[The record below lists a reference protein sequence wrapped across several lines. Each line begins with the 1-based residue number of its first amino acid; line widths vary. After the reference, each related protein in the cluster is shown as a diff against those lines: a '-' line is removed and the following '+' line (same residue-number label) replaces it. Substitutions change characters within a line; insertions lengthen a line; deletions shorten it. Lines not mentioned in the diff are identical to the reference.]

1 MEKNLLCI
9 PCTVRTAYDIATR
22 ATNDEGQREK
32 IVMNTIKWIVE
43 NPEILKISPTSLHT
57 YVFRLS
63 QKITGN
69 PDPFNQIKKV
79 SNEIAMKI
87 VNRLEKNNK
96 EKSFEEKF
104 KLAALGTICGNTI
117 DFEVEGHQL
126 NINDLQSSLI
136 RCLSGSLDIDDT
148 SEFMQ
153 ILSDS
158 SKVLYLMDNAGEI
171 VFDKFFIKTIKKRY
185 TLEIYAV
192 VKESPILNDATL
204 DDARQI
210 KLEEV
215 AQIITTGNNH
225 IGLRLE
231 EASKEFLEY
240 LSTVDLII
248 AKGQGNYES
257 IMEIE
262 HLIRKP
268 IVYILRAKCIKV
280 AEMLRIKQNGNIVK
294 FVSNKSFT

>member
-9 PCTVRTAYDIATR
+9 PCTVRTAYDIAKR
-22 ATNDEGQREK
+22 ATNDEEQQK
-32 IVMNTIKWIVE
+32 KVVMNTIKWITE
-43 NPEILKISPTSLHT
+43 NPEILKISPTALHT

-69 PDPFNQIKKV
+69 FDPFNQIKKV
-79 SNEIAMKI
+79 SNQIAMGI
-87 VNRLEKNNK
+87 VNNLQKSNRGKN
-96 EKSFEEKF
+96 FEEEF

-117 DFEVEGHQL
+117 DFEVEGHKP
-126 NINDLQSSLI
+126 NINNLQKSLLE
-136 RCLSGSLDIDDT
+136 CLSGSLDIDNT
-148 SEFMQ
+148 SELMR
-153 ILSDS
+153 ILSVS
-158 SKVLYLMDNAGEI
+158 NKVLYLMDNAGEI

-185 TLEIYAV
+185 SLEIYAA

-225 IGLRLE
+225 IGVRLE
-231 EASKEFLEY
+231 EASKEFLKY
-240 LSTVDLII
+240 LSIVDLII

-262 HLIRKP
+262 SLVRKP
-268 IVYILRAKCIKV
+268 IVYILRSKCIKV
-280 AEMLRIKQNGNIVK
+280 AEMLGVKQNGNIVK
-294 FVSNKSFT
+294 VVNYESFT